1 MTITVKV
8 TVESGNHW
16 LTGINT
22 DLAGAKRYF
31 LGESFDMGDPDGPE
45 KMERVISVALA

>member
-31 LGESFDMGDPDGPE
+31 LGNHVDMGHPDGPE
-45 KMERVISVALA
+45 KMEEIISVESA